1 MTTVGRA
8 AFMSC
13 SELASATIG
22 KGMTTIAQE
31 MFASCSALKSV
42 TVPDHVK
49 TIGNKAFS
57 KAGIETVYIGK
68 GVTSI
73 DKLAFAACQSLK
85 TVYAA
90 PAKPATVNDR
100 AFYTLDLSKISLVV
114 PTGSKSAYQSADVWK
129 EFGKISKMDN
139 IETANIQQAT
149 EQVTLKGIYDINGRQ
164 LPAMQKGLNVVKMS
178 NGETRKVVVK

>member
-1 MTTVGRA
+1 MK
-8 AFMSC
+8 
-13 SELASATIG
+13 IG

-31 MFASCSALKSV
+31 MFASCSSLKSV
-42 TVPDHVK
+42 SIPDNVK
-49 TIGNKAFS
+49 TIENRAFS
-57 KAGIETVYIGK
+57 STGAETVYIGK
-68 GVTSI
+68 GVTDI
-73 DKLAFAACQSLK
+73 ERAAFAGCKSLK

-129 EFGKISKMDN
+129 EFGKITEMDN

-149 EQVTLKGIYDINGRQ
+149 EQVTLKGIYDVNGRQ
-164 LPAMQKGLNVVKMS
+164 LPDLQKGLNIVKMS